1 MSVEPSVNATTAVL
15 RANARPGAEELRRF
29 SAGVMVGA
37 LCGVAGIVA
46 WRRLAGALTEPL
58 PVFLLL
64 PVGVVA
70 VTLAVGVRRLVVVS
84 RQGRLMRIMPS
95 VAVVVLG
102 LALSL
107 PQTGVVELLMFWLIL
122 LGGEL
127 WLWRPDKWRRPRPG
141 KSSAGKSIAGKKR
154 QVLPEAPSPE
164 IQNSGPIVSS
174 DGEEVPADNVLQQL
188 TRSRG
193 ADGSEQLAGWLR
205 MPFGPGQR
213 TASLHVAF
221 CPPFDRRPEIDV
233 AQCDGPTTRV
243 KTTQLLP
250 YGARLDLKLAA
261 PPEKP
266 ESVLLQFSA
275 RLDAASGQ

>member
-1 MSVEPSVNATTAVL
+1 MSVEPSADANAAVL
-15 RANARPGAEELRRF
+15 AANVQPGAEEFRRF
-29 SAGVMVGA
+29 SAGALVGA

-58 PVFLLL
+58 PVGLLL

-70 VTLAVGVRRLVVVS
+70 VMLAVGARRLAVISDGSS
-84 RQGRLMRIMPS
+84 RQGRLIRLLPP
-95 VAVVVLG
+95 VAIVVLG

-107 PQTGVVELLMFWLIL
+107 PQTGVVELLMFWAIL

-127 WLWRPDKWRRPRPG
+127 WLVRPDKSRA
-141 KSSAGKSIAGKKR
+141 STQR
-154 QVLPEAPSPE
+154 QVLPKAPSFEAPSP
-164 IQNSGPIVSS
+164 IPIVSS
-174 DGEEVPADNVLQQL
+174 DAEEVPADNVLQQL
-188 TRSRG
+188 TRSQG

-213 TASLHVAF
+213 TASVHVAF
-221 CPPFDRRPEIDV
+221 CPPFERCPAIDV

-261 PPEKP
+261 PPERA

-275 RLDAASGQ
+275 RLEAETG

>member
-1 MSVEPSVNATTAVL
+1 MSVEPSANATTAVL
-15 RANARPGAEELRRF
+15 RANVQPGAEELRRF
-29 SAGVMVGA
+29 SAGAMVGA

-58 PVFLLL
+58 PAALLL

-70 VTLAVGVRRLVVVS
+70 VTLAVAARRWAVVL
-84 RQGRLMRIMPS
+84 RQGRLMRLVPA
-95 VAVVVLG
+95 VAIVVLG
-102 LALSL
+102 VALSL
-107 PQTGVVELLMFWLIL
+107 PQTGTAELLMFWLIL
-122 LGGEL
+122 IGGEL
-127 WLWRPDKWRRPRPG
+127 WLGWPDKSRV
-141 KSSAGKSIAGKKR
+141 STQR
-154 QVLPEAPSPE
+154 QVLPKAPSFEAPNPA
-164 IQNSGPIVSS
+164 PIVSS
-174 DGEEVPADNVLQQL
+174 DGEEMPADNVLQQL
-188 TRSRG
+188 TRSQG

-243 KTTQLLP
+243 KTTQVLP
-250 YGARLDLKLAA
+250 YGTRLDLKLAA
-261 PPEKP
+261 APEKP

-275 RLDAASGQ
+275 RLEATSGQ